1 MEPPPLKLV
10 MVQGPRQGE
19 TLEFRPGSTIRIGRV
34 VRGNTVAIKDAGV
47 STKHFCIESSSP
59 SGTGKWILRDL
70 DSSNGTQLNATKL
83 LPDIP
88 YDLRD
93 GDSIKIGEYTSILVQ
108 IDGHEESQLRRN
120 PRRRAAEKDA
130 RGRGGTVS
138 KESEAKCEEKGEE
151 LQIGNRRN
159 ARPRKARVLKSEDT
173 AEEFP
178 DRESE
183 NVRPVEQKAARQV
196 STRRTRS
203 AKNEESVVSDPIFET
218 IPENSGVECR
228 ELEIKGKKTRGGA
241 RRRRNLGEEAPDCA
255 RVDALKDKENLEEK
269 NRIDVDNGAAVV
281 SNPIFETIPENSGVK
296 CGELEI
302 KGKKTR
308 AGPRRKK
315 NLGEEAPDCARVDVL
330 EDNGNLEEKNR
341 IDVNNVA
348 AVVSDPIVEVIP
360 ENSGVECG
368 ELEIKGKM
376 KRGGARRRNRG
387 EKAPDCAQVEA
398 LEGKENLEDES
409 RIDVDNSAAVSGV
422 DEKVGNGADSG
433 VREEG
438 LNLDKMTLGEWFDY
452 MEVHLPKQ
460 IIDATEE
467 MIEGMRRK
475 AERVREYMVE
485 QRNKKGKVPVG

>member
-1 MEPPPLKLV
+1 MESGFKKSRAHPASHPQSYTWFPQQLFL
-10 MVQGPRQGE
+10 
-19 TLEFRPGSTIRIGRV
+19 STRKSLCQSNVG
-34 VRGNTVAIKDAGV
+34 KS
-47 STKHFCIESSSP
+47 STTYQALLHESTSSSW
-59 SGTGKWILRDL
+59 SCRWIL

-108 IDGHEESQLRRN
+108 IDGHEKSQLRRN

-130 RGRGGTVS
+130 WGRGGTVS

-151 LQIGNRRN
+151 LQTGNRRN

-173 AEEFP
+173 SEELP

-183 NVRPVEQKAARQV
+183 NVRPVEQRAERQV

-203 AKNEESVVSDPIFET
+203 AKNEESVVSDPILET

-241 RRRRNLGEEAPDCA
+241 RRKRNLGEEAPDCA
-255 RVDALKDKENLEEK
+255 RVDALEDKEN
-269 NRIDVDNGAAVV
+269 
-281 SNPIFETIPENSGVK
+281 S
-296 CGELEI
+296 
-302 KGKKTR
+302 
-308 AGPRRKK
+308 
-315 NLGEEAPDCARVDVL
+315 
-330 EDNGNLEEKNR
+330 EEKNR

-348 AVVSDPIVEVIP
+348 AVVSNPILEAIP

-376 KRGGARRRNRG
+376 KRGGARRRNLG
-387 EKAPDCAQVEA
+387 ERAPDCIQVDASED
-398 LEGKENLEDES
+398 EENLEEKN
-409 RIDVDNSAAVSGV
+409 RIDVDKGAAVSEV
-422 DEKVGNGADSG
+422 DEKVGNWVDSG
-433 VREEG
+433 VKEEG
-438 LNLDKMTLGEWFDY
+438 LDLEKMTLGECFDY

-467 MIEGMRRK
+467 MIEGLRRK
-475 AERVREYMVE
+475 AKRVREYMVE